1 MSTEQETIIGIHP
14 ASPDFFGV
22 WLSHTDLPAS
32 DNKKHRALSEKAG
45 SRTQAIDQVAA
56 WVLDHLISDF
66 MKTQMHE
73 ERLKILASHK
83 MEKLSDKFALLP
95 KQDRTVKGVIPE
107 VVLIEYLKKTTGY
120 TPIIH
125 KLHYN
130 PNVDQSMK
138 GDDCLL
144 FDPVHIKH
152 RVIYGE
158 SKFRSVP
165 SKQVIQEIV
174 DNLQNNKRLPV
185 SLPFVAN
192 ILAKNNQADKARE
205 VMEVLNLINEGK
217 TPIHNAGFLFSLK
230 STRNSVDTYHVVEQ
244 NLTTTNPNLVFIS
257 LGIDNPSGFISDVM
271 AKVTDMFNNL

>member
-1 MSTEQETIIGIHP
+1 MSTEQENIIGIHP
-14 ASPDFFGV
+14 APPDFIGV
-22 WLSHTDLPAS
+22 WLSHTDLPVS
-32 DNKKHRALSEKAG
+32 GNKKHRALSENVGVRA
-45 SRTQAIDQVAA
+45 QAIDQVAA
-56 WVLDHLISDF
+56 WVLDNLISDF
-66 MKTQMHE
+66 MKNQMHE

-95 KQDRTVKGVIPE
+95 KPDRTVKGVITE
-107 VVLIEYLKKTTGY
+107 VILVEYLKKTTGY

-144 FDPVHIKH
+144 FDPADINH

-192 ILAKNNQADKARE
+192 ILATNNQVDKAKE

-217 TPIHNAGFLFSLK
+217 TPVHNAGFLLSLK
-230 STRNSVDTYHVVEQ
+230 STSNSTDTYHVVEQ
-244 NLTTTNPNLVFIS
+244 NLTTTNPTLVFIS
-257 LGIDNPSGFISDVM
+257 LGIDNPGGFISDVM
-271 AKVTDMFNNL
+271 DKVTDMFNKM

>member
-1 MSTEQETIIGIHP
+1 MSTAQETIIGIHP
-14 ASPDFFGV
+14 APPDFLGV

-32 DNKKHRALSEKAG
+32 GNKKHRALSEKVG
-45 SRTQAIDQVAA
+45 SRAQAIDQVAE
-56 WVLDHLISDF
+56 WVFDHLISDF
-66 MKTQMHE
+66 MKNLMHE

-83 MEKLSDKFALLP
+83 MEKLSEKFALLP
-95 KQDRTVKGVIPE
+95 KQDRTDKGVITE

-144 FDPVHIKH
+144 FDPADINH

-192 ILAKNNQADKARE
+192 ILAGNNQADKAKE
-205 VMEVLNLINEGK
+205 VMGLLNLINEGK
-217 TPIHNAGFLFSLK
+217 TPVHNAGLLLSLK
-230 STRNSVDTYHVVEQ
+230 STRNSIDTYHVVEQ

-257 LGIDNPSGFISDVM
+257 LGIDNPGGFISDVM
-271 AKVTDMFNNL
+271 NKVTDMLNNL